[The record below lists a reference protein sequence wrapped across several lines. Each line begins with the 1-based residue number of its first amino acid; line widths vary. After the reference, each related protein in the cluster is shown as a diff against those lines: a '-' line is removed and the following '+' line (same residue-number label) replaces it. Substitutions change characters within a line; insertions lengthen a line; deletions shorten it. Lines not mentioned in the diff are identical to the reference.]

1 MSFPTSPSNGQ
12 LTVVNGIN
20 YTYNSTLN
28 AWVRAPFSNYTAS
41 TTAPNNPTVGS
52 LWYKTD
58 TDVLYEYLSDGT
70 DYYWFDM
77 STQSLAANTGGIQ
90 NYLGESFA
98 GNLTISGNIT
108 GSLGYMLEKTDFS
121 AEAPTAITD
130 FDLLSS
136 PIKFFTANATTN
148 FVANLRGNATTPL
161 NSIVANGQ
169 AVTFSIS
176 VPQAAPYTI
185 TAVNIDNVSR
195 PIAWQGFSAV
205 VAGNANSIDLYT
217 FTAVKGGNNN
227 WRILGSQ
234 TTYTHYGSWTNYQT
248 AVSSVEMLVIA
259 GGGSGATSYGG
270 GGGAGGVRYYA
281 ITSSIGS
288 GDILTVTVG
297 AGGAARSTNSVLG
310 ASGSNSSVLVTG
322 DGSITIT
329 ANGGGYGASQGS
341 IGGDG
346 GSGGGGGGNGTNA
359 GGASAPV
366 TSPVQGYAGGVG
378 YGPVSGVRGAGGGG
392 GAGGVGSNGT
402 STAGGAGGVGTN
414 TYSTWATAT
423 STGVDGYYAGGGG
436 GGAISGTN
444 VGGAGGSGGGGAG
457 GSGDNNSG
465 TAGTPNTGG
474 GGGGMGDRPSSGS
487 SGAGG
492 SGIVIIRY
500 SSALSAA
507 TSTTGSPTIT
517 VSGGYRYYTFTG
529 DGSLTM

>member
-1 MSFPTSPSNGQ
+1 MSFPTSPFNGQ
-12 LTVVNGIN
+12 LTIVNGIN
-20 YTYNSTLN
+20 YIYNSTLN

-41 TTAPNNPTVGS
+41 TTPPNNPTVGS

-121 AEAPTAITD
+121 AGAPTATTD
-130 FDLLSS
+130 FDLLTS

-148 FVANLRGNATTPL
+148 FVANLRGDATTPL

-185 TAVNIDNVSR
+185 TAVNIDNFPV

-205 VAGNANSIDLYT
+205 VIGNANSIDLYT
-217 FTAVKGGNNN
+217 FTAVKGGQNN

-234 TTYTHYGSWTNYQT
+234 TTYTHYGSWTNYQSV
-248 AVSSVEMLVIA
+248 VSSVEMLVIA
-259 GGGSGATSYGG
+259 GGGSGGTSYGG
-270 GGGAGGVRYYA
+270 GGGAGGVRVYA
-281 ITSSIGS
+281 IGSSVGS
-288 GDILTVTVG
+288 GDIFTVTVG
-297 AGGAARSTNSVLG
+297 AGGAARSTNSALG
-310 ASGSNSSVLVTG
+310 ASGSNSSVVVTG
-322 DGSITIT
+322 GSSITIT
-329 ANGGGYGASQGS
+329 ANGGGYGASQS
-341 IGGDG
+341 SEGGAG
-346 GSGGGGGGNGTNA
+346 GSGGGGGSNNASLGGAGNTPSISPSQGFA
-359 GGASAPV
+359 GGQGSG
-366 TSPVQGYAGGVG
+366 TSP
-378 YGPVSGVRGAGGGG
+378 VRGAGGGG
-392 GAGGVGSNGT
+392 GAGGVGANGT

-423 STGVDGYYAGGGG
+423 STGVGGYYAGGGG

-457 GSGDNNSG
+457 GSGNNNSG

-500 SSALSAA
+500 STLLDAA